1 MASPI
6 LTRFLNE
13 QQLLSTI
20 IYPPTSFL
28 DQSNMLPTC
37 KWGSSRLLEEQQGG
51 KMSRKGGRTFSCFK
65 LLEYSKQNKLQEY
78 TNPLHSID
86 AGLVKII
93 TVYNGP
99 GIQCKLGTH

>member
-37 KWGSSRLLEEQQGG
+37 KWGSSRLLEAQQGG
-51 KMSRKGGRTFSCFK
+51 KMSRKGGHTFSCFK
-65 LLEYSKQNKLQEY
+65 SLESSGFLQEY
-78 TNPLHSID
+78 DCARSSFVS
-86 AGLVKII
+86 G
-93 TVYNGP
+93 
-99 GIQCKLGTH
+99 C